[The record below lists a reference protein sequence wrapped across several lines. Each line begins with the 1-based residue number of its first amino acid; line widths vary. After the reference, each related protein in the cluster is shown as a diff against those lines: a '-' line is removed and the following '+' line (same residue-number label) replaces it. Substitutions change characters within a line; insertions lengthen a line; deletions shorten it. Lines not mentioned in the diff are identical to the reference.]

1 MKYSKLF
8 SIVLGLCCAVA
19 GVLFIL
25 AKRQDGGD
33 IVITPASNVQPQGS
47 EASAGATAGADKTAK
62 IAVHVCGAVEEP
74 GVYYLAPDS
83 RVADAIEAAG
93 GFSADADR
101 DWLNLAETLEDGVQ
115 VRVPTVQEGA
125 DLASA
130 EAASLSALIDIN
142 TAGTEELMTLPG
154 IGEARALAIIAYREA
169 NGPFAEITDI
179 MQVSGIKEAAF
190 EKIKDRIRTGG

>member
-33 IVITPASNVQPQGS
+33 IVITPSAGSQPQGT
-47 EASAGATAGADKTAK
+47 EAAAGAPAGVSNSAK

-74 GVYYLAPDS
+74 GVYYLAPDA

-101 DWLNLAETLEDGVQ
+101 DWLNLAEPLTDGVQ
-115 VRVPTVQEGA
+115 VRVPTVLEGEE
-125 DLASA
+125 LASA
-130 EAASLSALIDIN
+130 EAASRAALIDIN
-142 TAGTEELMTLPG
+142 TAGAEELMTLPG
-154 IGEARALAIIAYREA
+154 IGESRALAIIAYRET

-179 MQVSGIKEAAF
+179 MRVSGIKEAAF